1 MTGVADTVCACV
13 CEPQRARRCGL
24 KGGTESQQLLQRA
37 PAWIGPSASCSS
49 TSRILWEGLEGN
61 TVPSA
66 KAFQWLLLILQH
78 SCGNTGVVVGPAST
92 PLESP
97 DFLLPITGSL
107 ICYPWPERRGNRAS
121 AQAAQGWCCSCE
133 VYLPSE
139 PLAELKQGLKTGW
152 ESQKLAHSKQRV

>member
-1 MTGVADTVCACV
+1 MVTAVTGVADTVCACV
-13 CEPQRARRCGL
+13 CEPRWARRCGL

-49 TSRILWEGLEGN
+49 TSRILWEGSEGN
-61 TVPSA
+61 MVPSA

-97 DFLLPITGSL
+97 DFLLPTHHRFSNLLSL
-107 ICYPWPERRGNRAS
+107 AREMRQQSKCP
-121 AQAAQGWCCSCE
+121 SC
-133 VYLPSE
+133 P
-139 PLAELKQGLKTGW
+139 GLVL
-152 ESQKLAHSKQRV
+152 QL